1 MSLVLDEPQLK
12 KLFKQAMLELF
23 QERKDIFQDLFA
35 EALEEFAL
43 ARAIKEGED
52 TDSVSRD
59 EVFALL
65 EGISA

>member
-59 EVFALL
+59 EVFALK
-65 EGISA
+65 